1 MTRRLA
7 YLTAAAVVATAA
19 ALATIF
25 AYAPLDDLQGVV
37 QKIFYVHVSSAIV
50 AYVCFAL
57 VVLGG
62 VAYLWREYP
71 GADRLARAA
80 APVGLLF
87 TTVTLVMGS
96 LWAKPIWGAYWVWW
110 DPRLMSTLALWSIYA
125 GYLLVRR
132 LAAPG
137 RREAR
142 MAAVVGIVGFFDVP
156 VVHFSVTWWRT
167 THPQPILANQAGPQL
182 PPEMLLT
189 FMVTLAALLLLG
201 SALVAIRYRAEAL
214 ADKLAELQMSG
225 YEEAGP
231 VHPAAIPSG

>member
-1 MTRRLA
+1 LTL
-7 YLTAAAVVATAA
+7 LTAAGVAATAA
-19 ALATIF
+19 ALAMIF
-25 AYAPLDDLQGVV
+25 LYAPTDDLQGVV
-37 QKIFYVHVSSAIV
+37 QRIFYVHVSSAIV
-50 AYVCFAL
+50 AYVCFA

-62 VAYLWREYP
+62 GVVYLWKEDP
-71 GADRLARAA
+71 AADRLARAA
-80 APVGLLF
+80 ASVGLLF

-137 RREAR
+137 RTEAR
-142 MAAVVGIVGFFDVP
+142 LAAVVGIVGFFDVP

-182 PPEMLLT
+182 PPEMLVTWL
-189 FMVTLAALLLLG
+189 VTLAALLLLG
-201 SALVAIRYRAEAL
+201 AALVAVRYRTEVLAE
-214 ADKLAELQMSG
+214 KLAELRLAAS
-225 YEEAGP
+225 EEPAP
-231 VHPAAIPSG
+231 VRAASAVTSR